1 MQCPILKAKFKF
13 TKPTEGPNPI
23 QKKYSLM
30 NQDSK
35 LNSVVVNGRTYST
48 YFSSKQLSKIYN
60 CPTPN
65 YSKCVTI
72 GVISLGGGLVGKITS
87 NVLLPNGNVDPNS
100 GTLTN
105 GDIQAYWNWQGI
117 PSSNWPTVIIKSV
130 DGTKNTPSS
139 NPYSMN
145 YGATLENTLDV
156 ETVGSWC
163 SSSNVT
169 IIMYLAQNNNFYGAV
184 SYAINS
190 NVVTTNNTYKPS
202 IISISWGAPEPAF
215 GQSYV
220 TNFNTL
226 CSNAAYKGINIC
238 VAAGDSYSQDGLNSN
253 AVDFPSS
260 SAWVTACGGTSLR
273 CPGNVYTNSTV
284 ETVWSNPN
292 SQGGTGGGI
301 SIYIPKP
308 SYQSN
313 VTQSPNKRCVP
324 DISFNSDPYTG
335 IVYYINGKFMEGIG
349 GTSTAAPAMAG
360 LIATLNI
367 STFVNPLIYKMN
379 SYCFHD
385 ITSGNNLGYTATPG
399 YDLCTGRGSING
411 LYFASSINTINAQ
424 KQTNTIYDVK
434 ARPYFKHNKTASVTF
449 ESLTSPSVPSP
460 YFTCT
465 QLASIYGCPPPP
477 TTPKTIGVIS
487 LGGGLFGTL
496 SPTTGILTGGDVQAY
511 WTALGIPTSNHPKV
525 VIKTLG
531 GSTNMP
537 SSNPANNNYG
547 ATMENTVDVETIGAW
562 YPSSNLTIIMYLANQ
577 YVDGNAFYDALDYSI
592 NSNVLIGTTTYTKP
606 NVISISWGF
615 PELTNYASIINYIQ
629 PLLAKAASSNIN
641 IFCASGDNGSTDGI
655 PGTTNY
661 TDFPS
666 CSPSV
671 IACGGTTL
679 SCPNDIYDSSTSEV
693 TWTGSGGGISRIFTK
708 PTYQSKITK
717 SLTKRCTPDISLNAN
732 PATGMYYIIGGKV
745 AVVGG
750 TSTVSPALAAFTSIL
765 GINYFLN
772 TKIYTIN
779 TQSFHDITSG
789 NNGGYAANVEYDL
802 CSGVGSLNG
811 SKFISFLN
819 PVATTGITLSPRN
832 PSIKIKTV
840 VQLTATVTPPTA
852 TNQMVNWS
860 SSKPNIVSVSSSG
873 LCTAKSVGSSVIT
886 AAQGNINATTTVS
899 VKLRLTTKNI
909 TLEKDKSCIIKLT
922 SDSKDYLL
930 KNNSESII
938 DCVCVDGSW
947 KLTGKAVGEGTIII
961 DYIDSDEAGELVV
974 NVV

>member
-1 MQCPILKAKFKF
+1 MQCPILKPKFKF
-13 TKPTEGPNPI
+13 TKPTEGSNPI
-23 QKKYSLM
+23 QIKYSIM
-30 NQDSK
+30 KQDSK

-48 YFSSKQLSKIYN
+48 YFSSRQLSKIYN

-65 YSKCVTI
+65 YSKSVTI
-72 GVISLGGGLVGKITS
+72 GVISLGGGLVGKLNN
-87 NVLLPNGNVDPNS
+87 NVLLPNGKVDSNS

-139 NPYSMN
+139 NPYSAN
-145 YGATLENTLDV
+145 YGATIENTLDV
-156 ETVGSWC
+156 ETIGSWC

-190 NVVTTNNTYKPS
+190 NVIANNCSYKPS

-220 TNFNTL
+220 SNFNIL
-226 CSNAAYKGINIC
+226 CSNAAYRGINIC
-238 VAAGDSYSQDGLNSN
+238 VASGDSYSQDGLNSN

-260 SAWVTACGGTSLR
+260 SAWVTACGGTSLK

-292 SQGGTGGGI
+292 GQGGTGGGV
-301 SIYIPKP
+301 SIYISKP

-313 VTQSPNKRCVP
+313 VTQSRDKRCIP

-335 IVYYINGKFMEGIG
+335 LVYYINGKFMEGIG

-360 LIATLNI
+360 LIACLNL
-367 STFVNPLIYKMN
+367 STFVNPFIYKMP

-385 ITSGNNLGYTATPG
+385 ITSGNNSGYNAAPG
-399 YDLCTGRGSING
+399 YDLCTGRGSIHG
-411 LYFASSINTINAQ
+411 LYFASSINTLSPQ
-424 KQTNTIYDVK
+424 KRTNTIYETM
-434 ARPYFKHNKTASVTF
+434 AHPYYKHNKSTNVSF
-449 ESLTSPSVPSP
+449 ESLISPSVPSP
-460 YFTCT
+460 YFNCK

-477 TTPKTIGVIS
+477 TSTQTIGVIS
-487 LGGGLFGTL
+487 LGGGLFGSL
-496 SPTTGILTGGDVQAY
+496 SPTTGILTGGDVHAY
-511 WTALGIPTSNHPKV
+511 WTSLGIPASNQPKV

-531 GSTNMP
+531 VSTNMP
-537 SSNPANNNYG
+537 SSNPTNNNYG
-547 ATMENTVDVETIGAW
+547 ATVENTVDVETIGSW

-577 YVDGNAFYDALDYSI
+577 YVDGNAFYNVLDYAI
-592 NSNVLIGTTTYTKP
+592 NSNVVIGTTTYTKP

-615 PELTNYASIINYIQ
+615 PELSGYTAYINSLQ
-629 PLLAKAASSNIN
+629 SLLSKAASSNIN
-641 IFCASGDNGSTDGI
+641 IFCATGDNGSTDGI

-679 SCPNDIYDSSTSEV
+679 VCPNDVYDSSTSET
-693 TWTGSGGGISRIFTK
+693 TWTGSGGGISRIFSK
-708 PTYQSKITK
+708 PTYQSNITQ

-732 PATGMYYIIGGKV
+732 PQTGMYYIIGGKV
-745 AVVGG
+745 AVIGG
-750 TSTVSPALAAFTSIL
+750 TSTVSPAMAAFTSIL
-765 GINYFLN
+765 KINYFLN

-779 TQSFHDITSG
+779 AQSFHDITSG
-789 NNGGYAANVEYDL
+789 NNGGYNASSGYDL
-802 CSGVGSLNG
+802 CSGRGSLNG
-811 SKFISFLN
+811 VKFIGFLN
-819 PVATTGITLSPRN
+819 PVPTTGITLNPRN
-832 PSIKIKTV
+832 SSIKIGTV
-840 VQLTATVTPPTA
+840 IQLTATVAPQNA
-852 TNQMVNWS
+852 TNQLVNWS

-873 LCTAKSVGSSVIT
+873 LCTARSVGSSVIT
-886 AAQGNINATTTVS
+886 ASQGNIRATTNIS

-909 TLEKDKSCIIKLT
+909 TIEKDKSCIVKLT

-930 KNNSESII
+930 TNNSESIVN
-938 DCVCVDGSW
+938 CVCIDGSW
-947 KLTGKAVGEGTIII
+947 KLTGKELGEANILI
-961 DYIDSDEAGELVV
+961 DYIDSDEAGILVV